1 MCLLSGLIL
10 TYKFPQSYSH
20 AHKQNWC
27 TCQQWLKKKLVKSKY
42 SCQNMKKNLV
52 KSPGMSSEV
61 SWRSLRSFV
70 LENATCSMASLRDD
84 PDFCDRLWIYNDR
97 SRQSKTNTGKLWLN
111 GVAKFLTSLTKVKF
125 LTFFKSTEWFNPKS
139 SVYFKWDTF
148 LLLLLLLEL
157 SSKYSKLI
165 HDLCQIPA
173 NPVLSWTELS
183 LDALCIPV
191 NL

>member
-20 AHKQNWC
+20 VHKQNWC
-27 TCQQWLKKKLVKSKY
+27 TCQQWLKKNSWN
-42 SCQNMKKNLV
+42 QNIPVNFFLNLV

-148 LLLLLLLEL
+148 LLLLEL

-183 LDALCIPV
+183 LDALCMPV